1 MRRQCFDAKRQ
12 IPSCPGFSSGPS
24 PALETGECQISLFFV
39 IFIISI
45 RRWRGHLEA
54 PRGFFS
60 LPWKEEKGVSELFFE
75 VRVVGDATRCR
86 EEELNVAQLLT
97 GEGAEGDK
105 LLLRGGV
112 LGIQVMGKTLRSAT
126 HSLVRL
132 SGLDALN
139 VNLKD

>member
-1 MRRQCFDAKRQ
+1 M
-12 IPSCPGFSSGPS
+12 
-24 PALETGECQISLFFV
+24 
-39 IFIISI
+39 
-45 RRWRGHLEA
+45 EA

-75 VRVVGDATRCR
+75 VRVIGGATRCR

-112 LGIQVMGKTLRSAT
+112 LGIQVMGK
-126 HSLVRL
+126 HSDLQL
-132 SGLDALN
+132 PLLFD
-139 VNLKD
+139 